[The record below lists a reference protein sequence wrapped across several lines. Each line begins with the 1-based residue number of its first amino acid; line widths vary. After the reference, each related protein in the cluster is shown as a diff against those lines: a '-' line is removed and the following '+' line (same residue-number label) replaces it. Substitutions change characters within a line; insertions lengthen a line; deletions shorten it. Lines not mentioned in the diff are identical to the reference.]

1 MKFAAPP
8 PLMIAQ
14 ATAPNRLFLYNK
26 LSPVHFITAEADGAA
41 AAAAAARCYRLI
53 GRGGGDPSTP
63 ATSGAL
69 RD

>member
-1 MKFAAPP
+1 
-8 PLMIAQ
+8 MIAQ

-41 AAAAAARCYRLI
+41 AAAARCYRLI

>member
-1 MKFAAPP
+1 
-8 PLMIAQ
+8 MIAQ

-41 AAAAAARCYRLI
+41 AAAAARCYRLI